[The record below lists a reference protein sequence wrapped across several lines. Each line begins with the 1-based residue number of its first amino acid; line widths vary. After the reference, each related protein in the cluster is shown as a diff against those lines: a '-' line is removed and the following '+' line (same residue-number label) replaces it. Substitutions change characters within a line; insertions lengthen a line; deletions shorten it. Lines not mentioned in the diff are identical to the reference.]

1 MEEGLIPERA
11 ALGRDNLVTGIL
23 VGVILDISFAAIL
36 WAGIAAAQTVT
47 GQSSW
52 TGTLPTDG
60 DYTVRVYMMRS
71 ASRKGYKASYTLKIE
86 IPPAVSGV
94 ASAAAGDGPQLAGTV
109 WQLVHFQSMDD
120 KTLKPD
126 DPAKY
131 TIAFHTDGKA
141 NIRADCNRGQTTW
154 KSEEQAQLEFGPLAL
169 TRAMCPPGRFTI
181 VL

>member
-1 MEEGLIPERA
+1 LEEGLIPERA

-36 WAGIAAAQTVT
+36 WAGIAAAQTVPSQRVAFKPGTSSLVLQGNLDGQKSDRDYIINAKAGQTLDVVLTTSSSSVYFNVLPPGSPTALVNPSVT

-94 ASAAAGDGPQLAGTV
+94 ASAAAGGGPQLAGTV
-109 WQLVHFQSMDD
+109 
-120 KTLKPD
+120 
-126 DPAKY
+126 
-131 TIAFHTDGKA
+131 
-141 NIRADCNRGQTTW
+141 
-154 KSEEQAQLEFGPLAL
+154 
-169 TRAMCPPGRFTI
+169 
-181 VL
+181 